1 MSVDGAQYRVDQAL
15 KNSGW
20 NKTNGWSA
28 GLDSISKDHF
38 SASAGVRVWESKD
51 SRWTAG
57 VGASM
62 TQNFGPHGNTNFAYS
77 GGLTFKF

>member
-38 SASAGVRVWESKD
+38 SASAAFVCGRA
-51 SRWTAG
+51 RTA
-57 VGASM
+57 VGLLGSERLWRRTLVLMAIPISLILV
-62 TQNFGPHGNTNFAYS
+62 A
-77 GGLTFKF
+77 